1 MSRNRTDHPRDRW
14 LRFGVGAAILAA
26 AFAVLARGP
35 LVPGAAGLVLEH
47 NREHDLQA
55 TALFYTDLERM
66 PEIEARLE
74 RQRPGQAGAPD
85 GF

>member
-1 MSRNRTDHPRDRW
+1 MSRNRADRSRNRW
-14 LRFGVGAAILAA
+14 LRLLVGAAVLAA

-35 LVPGAAGLVLEH
+35 LVPGAPGLVLEH
-47 NREHDLQA
+47 NREHDLQT

-74 RQRPGQAGAPD
+74 RMRPR
-85 GF
+85 